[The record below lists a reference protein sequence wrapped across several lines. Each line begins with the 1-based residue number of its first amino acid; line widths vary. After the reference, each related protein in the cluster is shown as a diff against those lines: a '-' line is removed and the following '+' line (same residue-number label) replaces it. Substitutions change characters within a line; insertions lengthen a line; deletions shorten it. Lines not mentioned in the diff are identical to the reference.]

1 MSQLCKIFAGSH
13 FIAMQEPLIQS
24 GTFKRTFCN
33 KTTKINNILK
43 IRDIIFLSDIASLF
57 QNIGL
62 QRVVAKSCYFPN
74 CIFHMSF
81 GKDNLAKKYF
91 IITGII

>member
-1 MSQLCKIFAGSH
+1 MSQFCKIFAGSH
-13 FIAMQEPLIQS
+13 FIAMQEPLMQNR
-24 GTFKRTFCN
+24 TFKRTFCD

-43 IRDIIFLSDIASLF
+43 IRNIIFLSDIASLF

-62 QRVVAKSCYFPN
+62 QRVVAKCCYFAKY
-74 CIFHMSF
+74 IFHISL